1 MTSGFRPISAGAPS
15 AILRPKSSTTIRSHT
30 LMMSRTRCSPNR
42 IVAPPARAGRRP
54 LGDLAAEVEHDDPV
68 AHAHDEPHEVLD
80 HQDRGAAVA
89 DTLDQPDRLHDLRR
103 GQPRVDLVEEQQ
115 PRAGRERARQ
125 LEASELHDREALR
138 RRQRL
143 AGEPDDIEGRAG
155 LVRRSLD
162 AGDTAA
168 EERGDGDVVETGE
181 AAEGLR
187 DLERAADAEPRDAV
201 GRQPGEVTA
210 VEADGPRV
218 GRVDARDRVDQGA
231 LAGAVGPDEP
241 DDLARRDLEVHVAQR
256 LEPAEVLGEAPHLE
270 QAHGRP
276 AAPGSTRTPTVA
288 TARARTG

>member
-1 MTSGFRPISAGAPS
+1 MCGNSSRPSGTSATPSVATTGTASPTISRPRK
-15 AILRPKSSTTIRSHT
+15 AIRPPVGRSSPATAR
-30 LMMSRTRCSPNR
+30 R
-42 IVAPPARAGRRP
+42 IVALPEPTSRRSTVSIGPSALAAEVRPDDLRVPPDLGRRP

-143 AGEPDDIEGRAG
+143 AGEPDDIEGRAC

-201 GRQPGEVTA
+201 RRQPGEVTA
-210 VEADGPRV
+210 VEANGPRV
-218 GRVDARDRVDQGA
+218 GRADARDRVDQGA

-241 DDLARRDLEVHVAQR
+241 DDLARRDLEVH
-256 LEPAEVLGEAPHLE
+256 
-270 QAHGRP
+270 
-276 AAPGSTRTPTVA
+276 
-288 TARARTG
+288 